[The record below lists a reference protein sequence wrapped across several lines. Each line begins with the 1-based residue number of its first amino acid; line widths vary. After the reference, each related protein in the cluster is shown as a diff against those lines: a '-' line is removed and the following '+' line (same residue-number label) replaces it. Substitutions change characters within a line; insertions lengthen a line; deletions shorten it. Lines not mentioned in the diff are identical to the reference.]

1 MPQCDHSRKEKAM
14 NKYEVRKTIIDHA
27 DSISDN
33 YSLMTL
39 RNSIRDITEED
50 LTDAEFRDKCRAD
63 IMDMVNG
70 TDDARQLAEILDL
83 IK

>member
-1 MPQCDHSRKEKAM
+1 MT
-14 NKYEVRKTIIDHA
+14 NYEVRKTIIDHA

-39 RNSIRDITEED
+39 RNSIRDIQEED
-50 LTDAEFRDKCRAD
+50 MTDTEFQEKCRAD

-70 TDDARQLAEILDL
+70 TDDPRQLAEMLDL